1 MRLKTLCVSFFSAL
15 HRVAGKVRGQVPLL
29 GYLGLLPIGVKV
41 AIGLACVAWILYG
54 LRAGG
59 ATPERGDGQTTSR
72 RWLLLLLCPVL

>member
-1 MRLKTLCVSFFSAL
+1 M
-15 HRVAGKVRGQVPLL
+15 
-29 GYLGLLPIGVKV
+29 LPIGVKV

-59 ATPERGDGQTTSR
+59 ATPKCGDDDDQMTSR

>member
-1 MRLKTLCVSFFSAL
+1 M
-15 HRVAGKVRGQVPLL
+15 AGKVRGQVPLL

-59 ATPERGDGQTTSR
+59 ATPKCGDDDDQMTSR